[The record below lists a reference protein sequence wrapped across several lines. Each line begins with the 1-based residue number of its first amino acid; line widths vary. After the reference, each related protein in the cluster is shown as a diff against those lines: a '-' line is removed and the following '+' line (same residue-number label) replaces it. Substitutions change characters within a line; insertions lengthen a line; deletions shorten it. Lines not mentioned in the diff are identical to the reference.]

1 MKEKKDAGNQLVL
14 GSISDSNRKMR
25 MMEERVDN
33 LRNHLELLENNM
45 LEMNKSVS
53 EELETFNKTFQEL
66 RKQMQDNLEKF
77 SRLAENMDNLASKE
91 SVRVIEK
98 YIELLNPMT
107 LVTRDEVEDIIK
119 EISSKD

>member
-1 MKEKKDAGNQLVL
+1 MKEKPNPQNQLVL
-14 GSISDSNRKMR
+14 GSISNENRKMR

-33 LRNHLELLENNM
+33 LRNHIELLENNM

-53 EELETFNKTFQEL
+53 EELETFNKTFQDL
-66 RKQMQDNLEKF
+66 HKQMQENLEKF
-77 SRLAENMDNLASKE
+77 SRLAENMHNLASKE

-119 EISSKD
+119 ETSEKN

>member
-1 MKEKKDAGNQLVL
+1 MKEKTDAGNQQVL
-14 GSISDSNRKMR
+14 GSISDTNRKMR
-25 MMEERVDN
+25 MMEERIDN

-45 LEMNKSVS
+45 IEMNKSVS

-66 RKQMQDNLEKF
+66 RNQMQDNLEKF
-77 SRLAENMDNLASKE
+77 SRLAENINHLASKE
-91 SVRVIEK
+91 SVRVVEK

-119 EISSKD
+119 ETTEKQ

>member
-1 MKEKKDAGNQLVL
+1 MKGKENVINPQII
-14 GSISDSNRKMR
+14 GSISDVNRKMR
-25 MMEERVDN
+25 LMEERIN
-33 LRNHLELLENNM
+33 NIRNHVELLESN
-45 LEMNKSVS
+45 LIEMNKSVS

-66 RKQMQDNLEKF
+66 RTQMQEDLEKF
-77 SRLAENMDNLASKE
+77 GRLSENINRLASKE

-119 EISSKD
+119 EMADK